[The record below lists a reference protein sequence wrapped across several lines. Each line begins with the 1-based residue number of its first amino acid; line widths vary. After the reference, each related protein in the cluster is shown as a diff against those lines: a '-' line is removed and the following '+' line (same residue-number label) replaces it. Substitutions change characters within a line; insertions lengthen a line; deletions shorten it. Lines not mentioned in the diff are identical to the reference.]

1 MRFDGFDWDAGN
13 RDKCC
18 KHGVSIE
25 EIEAVLRGWP
35 TFSPD
40 KAHSGLEQRFI
51 AAGRTL
57 AGRAVFIAFTLR
69 MRADAVLVRPVSARY
84 MHTKEA
90 ARYGRQR
97 SH

>member
-13 RDKCC
+13 LEKCR

-25 EIEAVLRGWP
+25 EIEAVLRGEP
-35 TFSPD
+35 VFSPD
-40 KAHSGLEQRFI
+40 EAHSELEQRFI
-51 AAGRTL
+51 AAGRNL
-57 AGRAVFIAFTLR
+57 AERAIFIAFTLR
-69 MRADAVLVRPVSARY
+69 QREGAFLVRPVSARY
-84 MHTKEA
+84 MHAKEA